1 MVKLY
6 IEFRCATNCL
16 IRSVANLF
24 YVVVKRWRP
33 SETNQGKAFISL
45 LGLDIKR
52 PSENEFQTAFIFV
65 M

>member
-6 IEFRCATNCL
+6 IEFRWATNCL

-33 SETNQGKAFISL
+33 SETNQDQSFMSY
-45 LGLDIKR
+45 
-52 PSENEFQTAFIFV
+52 
-65 M
+65 